1 VRELLEIAI
10 PVIGLAIMV
19 TGSMTSKGR
28 WLRRP
33 IPMPLRFWAIVS
45 ILLVAFALL
54 AHYV

>member
-1 VRELLEIAI
+1 MRELLEIAI